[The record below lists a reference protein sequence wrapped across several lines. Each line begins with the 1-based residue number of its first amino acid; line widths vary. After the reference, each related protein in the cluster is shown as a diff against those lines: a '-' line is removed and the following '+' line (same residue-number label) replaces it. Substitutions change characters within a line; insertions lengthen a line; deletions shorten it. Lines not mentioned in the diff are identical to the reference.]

1 MSKIITAKDAGKSEK
16 SDKLSQVYKK
26 QEFTSMLELISK
38 GIWKNVNLANAL
50 HVSVDTITD
59 WKRSPEAEKAHRE
72 AILKFAGRRTD
83 VENILKELGM
93 EIDSTEV
100 PLLNVTINSWS
111 DDQLKQYIESE
122 TARRI
127 TGGSLAGIETQG
139 EVQPAEILESTPQTD

>member
-1 MSKIITAKDAGKSEK
+1 MSKSITAKDAGKVEK
-16 SDKLSQVYKK
+16 QGTTPQIYK
-26 QEFTSMLELISK
+26 QAEFDMMLQLISK

-50 HVSVDTITD
+50 HVNVNTITD
-59 WKRSPEAEKAHRE
+59 WKKQPEAEKAHRE

-111 DDQLKQYIESE
+111 DEQLKQYIESE

-127 TGGSLAGIETQG
+127 TGRSVTGNETQG
-139 EVQPAEILESTPQTD
+139 AIESAEILEGTLQAD